1 MFDGNGVVYKVSY
14 IDGTVDYVSDEDID
28 MVRDR
33 DNDTIL
39 YVELYEDNTITP
51 FWNSRQYGKDIGFR
65 E

>member
-1 MFDGNGVVYKVSY
+1 MLDGNGAVYKVLY

-39 YVELYEDNTITP
+39 HVELYEDNTMTS
-51 FWNSRQYGKDIGFR
+51 FWYSRHYGKDIGFR

>member
-1 MFDGNGVVYKVSY
+1 MLDGNGVVYKVSY

-39 YVELYEDNTITP
+39 HVEVYEDNTIVP

>member
-1 MFDGNGVVYKVSY
+1 MLDDNGVVYKVSY

-28 MVRDR
+28 MVKDR

-39 YVELYEDNTITP
+39 HVELYEDNTITP
-51 FWNSRQYGKDIGFR
+51 FWNPRQYGKDIGFR

>member
-1 MFDGNGVVYKVSY
+1 MPDDNGIVYKVSY
-14 IDGTVDYVSDEDID
+14 IDGSIEYVSDEDID

-39 YVELYEDNTITP
+39 HVELYEDNTIAP
-51 FWNSRQYGKDIGFR
+51 FWNAKQYRRDIGFK